1 MVLNCIKCGLRARDD
16 RSCRSIQC
24 EDFRPGERGQHWRRQ
39 RLQQALGDLASKV
52 GVFAVGGHILCLL
65 HRPDV
70 RCGVAS
76 RMFLQQLGFN
86 LAQRLELLTT
96 LYPAYWKWATS
107 KILSGMVAKAQMLRE
122 ATDRQR
128 ATIIN
133 QCWEAMVADQESQ
146 QVICRPAERKLTL
159 LPRSETAT
167 NSRWRSGA
175 GKRTYA
181 YHSFRN
187 PSSRRNGKIEWDIL
201 RLDVDSGKLRR
212 ACEQLASRWRCMEV
226 TYEAALHILDAQ
238 DFAYLRAHD
247 ATYTKIRFV
256 RWLIKC
262 EGRQVIPSSETWSLL
277 TGMGSGVKQ
286 GLDISGIA
294 SYEDALIAC
303 STIASAGG
311 VAEGREYSID
321 DLVCFHSMTQNKE
334 CEGIVV
340 ETLPPP
346 PPPVSIID
354 DLVDFEGTSTGW
366 NKRWNKAL
374 ILPAVGGNLVR
385 LEQAL
390 VVLFTVNL
398 IRCLPMQGWAPLC
411 QTCSLLKRITAPK
424 FEPAQSHCTATC
436 AAVSALIPRIA
447 RLFET
452 GQLSA
457 GALLKVKGHAFDL
470 IEICA
475 PCMTAISVEMLSVM
489 ILRFS
494 VKYEMRKE
502 DASVALG
509 VLRVPEPGAL
519 AEGVEC
525 RILTKAMCGR

>member
-1 MVLNCIKCGLRARDD
+1 
-16 RSCRSIQC
+16 
-24 EDFRPGERGQHWRRQ
+24 
-39 RLQQALGDLASKV
+39 
-52 GVFAVGGHILCLL
+52 
-65 HRPDV
+65 
-70 RCGVAS
+70 
-76 RMFLQQLGFN
+76 
-86 LAQRLELLTT
+86 
-96 LYPAYWKWATS
+96 
-107 KILSGMVAKAQMLRE
+107 
-122 ATDRQR
+122 
-128 ATIIN
+128 
-133 QCWEAMVADQESQ
+133 
-146 QVICRPAERKLTL
+146 
-159 LPRSETAT
+159 
-167 NSRWRSGA
+167 
-175 GKRTYA
+175 
-181 YHSFRN
+181 
-187 PSSRRNGKIEWDIL
+187 
-201 RLDVDSGKLRR
+201 
-212 ACEQLASRWRCMEV
+212 
-226 TYEAALHILDAQ
+226 
-238 DFAYLRAHD
+238 
-247 ATYTKIRFV
+247 
-256 RWLIKC
+256 
-262 EGRQVIPSSETWSLL
+262 
-277 TGMGSGVKQ
+277 
-286 GLDISGIA
+286 
-294 SYEDALIAC
+294 
-303 STIASAGG
+303 
-311 VAEGREYSID
+311 
-321 DLVCFHSMTQNKE
+321 MTQNKE

-354 DLVDFEGTSTGW
+354 DLVDFEGMCTGS
-366 NKRWNKAL
+366 NKRWNKRL

-509 VLRVPEPGAL
+509 VLRVPEPRAV
-519 AEGVEC
+519 AAGVEC
-525 RILTKAMCGR
+525 RLLTKAMCGR